1 MGSEMCIRDRV
12 ITVLDN
18 LDKDA
23 LVRIMVEPKN
33 SIIKQ
38 YTKLF
43 ELDGVKLEFKKEA
56 LEAVADITLQRK
68 TGARGLRSVLEGV
81 LENLM
86 FTVPSDSTVEKIIIT
101 EDSVKNGSE
110 PIILRNANKTS
121 KILKASDL
129 KNA

>member
-1 MGSEMCIRDRV
+1 M
-12 ITVLDN
+12 
-18 LDKDA
+18 
-23 LVRIMVEPKN
+23 
-33 SIIKQ
+33 
-38 YTKLF
+38 
-43 ELDGVKLEFKKEA
+43 
-56 LEAVADITLQRK
+56 
-68 TGARGLRSVLEGV
+68 LEGV